1 MFKCSYGYFDIQNN
15 EFVITNM
22 KTRRMLKNYLWN
34 EKIVAHY
41 DQFGCGLANGKTGDD
56 FRNLTFNEKLIYIKD
71 LESNEFYSANRNFT
85 DLNFDIHECHVG
97 LGYHR
102 VISEYK
108 GLYCE
113 ATSVIPRD
121 DFAEIINY
129 KLVNKTN
136 KVKKLAVYT
145 YVKPFVN
152 LTWHIAYSY
161 ADFDEKSNGV
171 LFKHVG
177 FDIKEKNNHVLIRTN
192 QKVNSFDVSDNTFK
206 GLYNELSNPIGLSN
220 DRLSNKPLTFNE
232 QYSSTM
238 QFVVE
243 LKPGEEYQI
252 NMVSCFGISY
262 DEVVNVSDKYISV
275 ESYLNELE
283 FQENIHKELQEKY
296 VVECDDT
303 YVNLLINTWLKR
315 QISLGKTWG
324 RVYGKGFRDILQDT
338 SSFVSLDTQMAREK
352 IKLILSY
359 QFESGNSI
367 RQFDPIF
374 DYPYQDGPS
383 WIPATILAYLKET
396 NDETILSEVVSYYN
410 SSKTDTVFNHMKTGI
425 DYLVNNLGSHGL
437 VKWGGGDWNDS
448 IDNAGM
454 QGIGESVWLSIA
466 TVKAI
471 NEFLEISNHYN
482 ISILESFYVSK
493 REELEESIIKYGFED
508 DRYIYGIN
516 DNQNR
521 IGSKNEG
528 EVGIFL
534 NPQTWS
540 VLANINSKEI
550 QEKVMDSVE
559 KYLKCD
565 YGYTQSY
572 PAYSHGDDSIGRL
585 SYFTPG
591 TYENGSVYNHGVAF
605 KMYADLLLGR
615 NDSSY
620 ETFKMISPLNPKNVN
635 NGMEVYA
642 IANMYFGPSCPTDAG
657 YAPSSWITGTA
668 GWIYRAFTE
677 MMFGVKANYDSILL
691 EPKLP
696 SSMNKIK
703 IRRVYQGNIYNITIE
718 KTGNNK
724 LIVDDVVTNG
734 NVINPPKTNKEVSV
748 YYSY

>member
-1 MFKCSYGYFDIQNN
+1 MYKCSYGYFDIGNN
-15 EFVITNM
+15 EFVITDM
-22 KTRRMLKNYLWN
+22 KPRRFLKNYLWN
-34 EKIVAHY
+34 EKIVAYY

-56 FRNLTFNEKLIYIKD
+56 FRNLTFGEKLVYVKD
-71 LESNEFYSANRNFT
+71 LQSNEVYCANRNFT
-85 DLNFDIHECHVG
+85 DLNFDVHECHVG

-102 VISEYK
+102 VISEYN
-108 GLYCE
+108 GLRCE
-113 ATSVIPRD
+113 TTSIIPRD

-129 KLVNKTN
+129 KIVNRTKET
-136 KVKKLAVYT
+136 KKIAVYS
-145 YVKPFVN
+145 YIKPFVN

-161 ADFDEKSNGV
+161 ADFDEKSNGI

-177 FDIKEKNNHVLIRTN
+177 FDIKEKNNHVLIRSN

-206 GLYNELSNPIGLSN
+206 GLYNELSNPVGIIN
-220 DRLSNKPLTFNE
+220 DKLSNKALTFNE
-232 QYSSTM
+232 QYASAM
-238 QFVVE
+238 QFVLE
-243 LKPGEEYQI
+243 LQPGEERLI

-262 DEVVNVSDKYISV
+262 EEVVNISNKYISND
-275 ESYLNELE
+275 SYLSELE
-283 FQENIHKELQEKY
+283 YQKKQHYELQEKY
-296 VVECDDT
+296 VVNCDDT

-338 SSFVSLDTQMAREK
+338 SSFVSLDTKTAREK

-359 QFESGNSI
+359 QFENGNAI

-396 NDETILSEVVSYYN
+396 DDCSILKEKVSYYN
-410 SSKTDTVFNHMKTGI
+410 SDKGDTVFNHMKKGV
-425 DYLVNNLGSHGL
+425 DYLINNLGQHGL

-454 QGIGESVWLSIA
+454 QGVGESVWLSIA

-471 NEFLEISNHYN
+471 NEFLEICRHYDIN
-482 ISILESFYVSK
+482 IK
-493 REELEESIIKYGFED
+493 EEYYIAEKEKLTKSIIDYGFEE

-516 DNQNR
+516 DKQNR
-521 IGSKNEG
+521 IGSKAEG
-528 EVGIFL
+528 EVEIFL

-540 VLANINSKEI
+540 VLANINSRSV
-550 QEKVMDSVE
+550 QEKVMNTVE

-572 PAYSHGDDSIGRL
+572 PAYSSGDESIGRL
-585 SYFTPG
+585 SFFTPG

-605 KMYADLLLGR
+605 KMYADLILGKE
-615 NDSSY
+615 DLAY
-620 ETFKMISPLNPKNVN
+620 ETFKMISPLNPNNIN

-677 MMFGVKANYDSILL
+677 MMFGIKANYDSLLL

-696 SSMNKIK
+696 SSMNKIEVK
-703 IRRVYQGNIYNITIE
+703 RVYQGTTYNITIE
-718 KTGNNK
+718 KTGTEK
-724 LIVDDVVTNG
+724 LIVDNICMNG
-734 NVINPPKTNKEVSV
+734 NKVYPNDNKNVSV